1 MSADGDQV
9 GAVHHGDLL
18 TLELSNA
25 VTILS
30 WWTWWRSGGWSIV
43 IMLIIMKIIK
53 VMKIDYNRILL
64 QVDGSHQ
71 LVGVV
76 SWGYGCA
83 VVSTFGKDALNA
95 ETFANISWM

>member
-30 WWTWWRSGGWSIV
+30 WWTWWWGGG
-43 IMLIIMKIIK
+43 L
-53 VMKIDYNRILL
+53 
-64 QVDGSHQ
+64 VDSDH
-71 LVGVV
+71 V
-76 SWGYGCA
+76 
-83 VVSTFGKDALNA
+83 DNN
-95 ETFANISWM
+95 ENN